1 MTNESVLQ
9 KLIYVI
15 RKEKEAVGLELNYEE
30 KFIGYFSALDF
41 IEQRII
47 EMQKDLHNERIE
59 SISVDM
65 KHEIK
70 VAYSLGYENG
80 QEFITDKIKLLVD
93 VMDDA
98 PLPDDA
104 ASEYYNKTYVK
115 K

>member
-9 KLIYVI
+9 KLINVI
-15 RKEKEAVGLELNYEE
+15 RKEKEAISLELWEKQ
-30 KFIGYFSALDF
+30 KFIGYFSAFGFVVD
-41 IEQRII
+41 RII
-47 EMQKDLHNERIE
+47 EMQKDLQNERIE

-65 KHEIK
+65 EHEIK
-70 VAYSLGYENG
+70 AAYSLGYENG
-80 QEFITDKIKLLVD
+80 QKFITDKIKLLID

-104 ASEYYNKTYVK
+104 AVEYYNKTFVK